1 MIILPYSDGDFDG
14 VVALWR
20 ETGIYKPYNEPKS
33 EIARISKNNNCL
45 LYIGREAPGPEG
57 RVVASVLVGHDGYRG
72 WIYKLAVAEDQRGK
86 GYGRR
91 LVQFA
96 EAWLVARGMPKLN
109 LLVRAENPAALDFYR
124 HLGYESA
131 GHTMLGR
138 WVDKSGV
145 DLSSAEID
153 VVVTYM
159 EMTAPPTRP
168 TVPLPPGKH
177 ALLRVENPTIAF
189 YRFLYNTVGEQWLWT
204 DRRRMPDE
212 KLIAQVDHPEVE
224 LYVLYTGGQP
234 AGFVEL
240 DRRPKPDLNFA
251 YFGLMDEFIGRG
263 LGKYLLNWAVDQAWS
278 YGPARLTVD
287 TCTLDHP
294 RAIGEYQRAGFRP
307 VKQEA
312 KRMLD
317 PRLEG
322 YAPMH
327 VIPRLPEVAE
337 R

>member
-1 MIILPYSDGDFDG
+1 MIILPYTDGDFDG
-14 VVALWR
+14 VAALWR
-20 ETGIYKPYNEPKS
+20 ETGIFKPYNDPKS
-33 EIARISKNNNCL
+33 EIARIGKNNNCL
-45 LYIGREAPGPEG
+45 LYIGREGD

-72 WIYKLAVAEDQRGK
+72 WIYKLAVAESHRGK
-86 GYGRR
+86 SFGKR

-96 EAWLVARGMPKLN
+96 EAWLIARGMPKCN
-109 LLVRAENPAALDFYR
+109 LMARAENPAVQDFYH
-124 HLGYESA
+124 HLGYETASHA
-131 GHTMLGR
+131 VMGR
-138 WVDKSGV
+138 WLDKGDV

-153 VVVTYM
+153 VVITYM

-177 ALLRVENPTIAF
+177 ALLKVENPTIAF
-189 YRFLYNTVGEQWLWT
+189 YRFLYNTVGETWLWT
-204 DRRRMPDE
+204 DRRRLSDE
-212 KLIAQVDHPEVE
+212 KLLAQIDHPEVE
-224 LYVLYTGGQP
+224 LSVLYSGGQP
-234 AGFVEL
+234 SGFVEL
-240 DRRPKPDLNFA
+240 DRRPKPDINFA
-251 YFGLMDEFIGRG
+251 YFGLLNEFIGRG
-263 LGKYLLNWAVDQAWS
+263 LGKYLLNWAVDRAWS
-278 YGPARLTVD
+278 YGPAKLTVD

-307 VKQEA
+307 VRQVS

>member
-1 MIILPYSDGDFDG
+1 LEF
-14 VVALWR
+14 
-20 ETGIYKPYNEPKS
+20 YK
-33 EIARISKNNNCL
+33 
-45 LYIGREAPGPEG
+45 
-57 RVVASVLVGHDGYRG
+57 
-72 WIYKLAVAEDQRGK
+72 
-86 GYGRR
+86 
-91 LVQFA
+91 
-96 EAWLVARGMPKLN
+96 
-109 LLVRAENPAALDFYR
+109 
-124 HLGYESA
+124 HLGYEAA

-138 WVDKSGV
+138 WVDKGDV

-153 VVVTYM
+153 VVITYM

-189 YRFLYNTVGEQWLWT
+189 YRFLYNTVGETWLWT
-204 DRRRMPDE
+204 DRRRMSDE
-212 KLIAQVDHPEVE
+212 QLIAQVDHPEVE
-224 LYVLYTGGQP
+224 LSVLYTGGQP
-234 AGFVEL
+234 SGFVEL
-240 DRRPKPDLNFA
+240 DRRPKPDINFA
-251 YFGLMDEFIGRG
+251 YFGLLNEFIGRG

-278 YGPARLTVD
+278 YGPEKLTVD

-307 VKQEA
+307 VKQVQ

-337 R
+337 S

>member
-20 ETGIYKPYNEPKS
+20 ETGIFKAYNEPKS
-33 EIARISKNNNCL
+33 EIARIAKNNNCL
-45 LYIGREAPGPEG
+45 LYVGRDAPGPQG

-86 GYGRR
+86 GYGRK

-96 EAWLVARGMPKLN
+96 EAWLVARGMPKCN
-109 LLVRAENPAALDFYR
+109 LMVRAENPAAQDFYH
-124 HLGYESA
+124 HLGYETA
-131 GHTMLGR
+131 GHSVLGR
-138 WVDKSGV
+138 WIDKGDA
-145 DLSSAEID
+145 DLASAEID
-153 VVVTYM
+153 VIVTYM

-177 ALLRVENPTIAF
+177 ALLRVENPTISF

-204 DRRRMPDE
+204 DRRRMSDAQ
-212 KLIAQVDHPEVE
+212 LIAQVDHPEVE
-224 LYVLYTGGQP
+224 LSVLYTGGQP
-234 AGFVEL
+234 SGFVEL

-251 YFGLMDEFIGRG
+251 YFGLLNEFIGRG

-278 YGPARLTVD
+278 YGPQRLTVD

-294 RAIGEYQRAGFRP
+294 RAMGEYQRAGFRP
-307 VKQEA
+307 VKQVS
-312 KRMLD
+312 KRMFD

-327 VIPRLPEVAE
+327 VIPRLPEVVA

>member
-1 MIILPYSDGDFDG
+1 MIILPYSERDFDG
-14 VVALWR
+14 VAALWR
-20 ETGIYKPYNEPKS
+20 DAGILKPYNDPKV
-33 EIARISKNNNCL
+33 EIARIQKNNNCL
-45 LYIGREAPGPEG
+45 LYIGRDGD
-57 RVVASVLVGHDGYRG
+57 RIVASVLVGHDGYRG
-72 WIYKLAVAEDQRGK
+72 WLHKVAVAEDQRGK
-86 GYGRR
+86 GYGRK

-96 EAWLVARGMPKLN
+96 EAWLVARGMPKIN
-109 LLVRAENPAALDFYR
+109 LMVRAENPAAREFYQ
-124 HLGYESA
+124 HLGYENA
-131 GHTMLGR
+131 GHAVLGR
-138 WVDKSGV
+138 WLDKGDV
-145 DLSSAEID
+145 DLASAEID
-153 VVVTYM
+153 VVITYM

-177 ALLRVENPTIAF
+177 ALLRVESPTIAF

-212 KLIAQVDHPEVE
+212 KLLALVDHPEVE

-234 AGFVEL
+234 SGFVEL
-240 DRRPKPDLNFA
+240 DRRPKPELAFA
-251 YFGLMDEFIGRG
+251 YFGLMNEFIGRG

-278 YGPARLTVD
+278 YGPEKLTVD

-307 VKQEA
+307 VRQVQ

-327 VIPRLPEVAE
+327 VIPRLPEVATG
-337 R
+337 

>member
-14 VVALWR
+14 VVALWH
-20 ETGIYKPYNEPKS
+20 ETGIYKPYNEPKA
-33 EIARISKNNNCL
+33 EVARIQKNNNCL
-45 LYIGREAPGPEG
+45 LYIGREGE

-72 WIYKLAVAEDQRGK
+72 WIYKLAIAEDLRGK
-86 GYGRR
+86 GYGRK

-96 EAWLVARGMPKLN
+96 EAWLVARGIPKVN
-109 LLVRAENPAALDFYR
+109 LMVRAENPGAQDFYR
-124 HLGYESA
+124 HLGYENA
-131 GHTMLGR
+131 GHAVLGR
-138 WVDKSGV
+138 WIDKGDV
-145 DLSSAEID
+145 DLASAEID
-153 VVVTYM
+153 VIITYM

-177 ALLRVENPTIAF
+177 ALLKVDNPTIAF
-189 YRFLYNTVGEQWLWT
+189 YRFLYNTVGEKWLWT
-204 DRRRMPDE
+204 DRRRMSDE
-212 KLIAQVDHPEVE
+212 KLLSQVDHPEVE
-224 LYVLYTGGQP
+224 LYVLYSGGQP
-234 AGFVEL
+234 SGFVEL
-240 DRRPKPDLNFA
+240 DRRPKPDLAFA
-251 YFGLMDEFIGRG
+251 YFGLMQEFIGRG

-278 YGPARLTVD
+278 YGPEKLTVD

-307 VKQEA
+307 VKQVT

-327 VIPRLPEVAE
+327 VIPRLPEVAA

>member
-1 MIILPYSDGDFDG
+1 MIILPYSERDFDG

-20 ETGIYKPYNEPKS
+20 EAGILQPYNDPRS
-33 EIARISKNNNCL
+33 EIARFQKNNNCL
-45 LYIGREAPGPEG
+45 LYIGREVPGPEG
-57 RVVASVLVGHDGYRG
+57 RVAASVLVGHDGYRG

-86 GYGRR
+86 GYGRK

-96 EAWLVARGMPKLN
+96 EAWLVARGMPKCN
-109 LLVRAENPAALDFYR
+109 LMVRAENPAARDFYR
-124 HLGYESA
+124 RLGYENA
-131 GHTMLGR
+131 GHAVLGR
-138 WVDKSGV
+138 WIDKGDV
-145 DLSSAEID
+145 DLASAEID
-153 VVVTYM
+153 VVITYM

-204 DRRRMPDE
+204 DRRRMSDE
-212 KLIAQVDHPEVE
+212 KLLSLVDHPEVE

-234 AGFVEL
+234 SGFVEL
-240 DRRPKPDLNFA
+240 DRRPKPQLAFA
-251 YFGLMDEFIGRG
+251 YFGLMNEFIGRG

-278 YGPARLTVD
+278 YGPEKLTVD

-307 VKQEA
+307 VKQVQ

-327 VIPRLPEVAE
+327 VIPRLPEVATG
-337 R
+337 

>member
-1 MIILPYSDGDFDG
+1 MIILPYTDGDFDG

-20 ETGIYKPYNEPKS
+20 ETGIFKPYNEPKA
-33 EIARISKNNNCL
+33 EIARIRKNNNCL
-45 LYIGREAPGPEG
+45 LYVGRERD

-72 WIYKLAVAEDQRGK
+72 WIYKLALADDYRGK

-96 EAWLVARGMPKLN
+96 EAWLIARGMPKCN
-109 LLVRAENPAALDFYR
+109 LMVRAENPAAREFYQ
-124 HLGYESA
+124 HLGYENA
-131 GHTMLGR
+131 GHAVLGR
-138 WVDKSGV
+138 WLDKGDV
-145 DLSSAEID
+145 DLASAEID
-153 VVVTYM
+153 VIITYM

-177 ALLRVENPTIAF
+177 ALLRVDNPTIAF

-204 DRRRMPDE
+204 DRRRMSDE
-212 KLIAQVDHPEVE
+212 TLLSLVDHPEVE

-234 AGFVEL
+234 SGFVEL
-240 DRRPKPDLNFA
+240 DRRPKPELAFA
-251 YFGLMDEFIGRG
+251 YFGLMNEFIGRG

-278 YGPARLTVD
+278 YGPEKLTVD

-307 VKQEA
+307 VKQMA

-327 VIPRLPEVAE
+327 VVPRLPEVSAG
-337 R
+337 

>member
-1 MIILPYSDGDFDG
+1 MIILPYSDRDFDG

-20 ETGIYKPYNEPKS
+20 ESGIYKPYNEPKS
-33 EIARISKNNNCL
+33 EIARIQKNNNCL
-45 LYIGREAPGPEG
+45 LYVGRDGE

-72 WIYKLAVAEDQRGK
+72 WIYKLAIAEALRGK
-86 GYGRR
+86 GYGRK

-96 EAWLVARGMPKLN
+96 EAWLVARGIPKVN
-109 LLVRAENPAALDFYR
+109 LMVRAENPAARDFYQ
-124 HLGYESA
+124 HLGYENA
-131 GHTMLGR
+131 GHAVLGR
-138 WVDKSGV
+138 WIDKGDV
-145 DLSSAEID
+145 DLASAEID
-153 VVVTYM
+153 VVITYM

-204 DRRRMPDE
+204 DRRRMSDE
-212 KLIAQVDHPEVE
+212 KLLALVDHPEVE

-234 AGFVEL
+234 SGFVEL
-240 DRRPKPDLNFA
+240 DRRPKPELNFA
-251 YFGLMDEFIGRG
+251 YFGLMTEFIGRG

-278 YGPARLTVD
+278 YGPEKLTVD

-294 RAIGEYQRAGFRP
+294 RAFGEYQRAGFSP
-307 VKQEA
+307 VKQVS

-327 VIPRLPEVAE
+327 VIPRLPEIAAG
-337 R
+337 